1 MKTKKHENYITRFN
15 PLFSE
20 VIPANVVTNVV
31 TNVLLFYK
39 HFSPHNHL
47 HKVLNQNF
55 VLLCNNSCFI

>member
-20 VIPANVVTNVV
+20 VIPANVVTDL
-31 TNVLLFYK
+31 LLFYK
-39 HFSPHNHL
+39 HFSPHNH
-47 HKVLNQNF
+47 LNQNF